1 MNVEGM
7 YSVHFKKAECSETIL
22 RNSAVRCSALSPAA
36 RPASLIEHRN
46 PGPQGQVTEKGFAIK
61 LLPFELLKT
70 MFCPPTVELA
80 TFYGVG

>member
-1 MNVEGM
+1 MSG
-7 YSVHFKKAECSETIL
+7 FKDLDEKCTVIGKML
-22 RNSAVRCSALSPAA
+22 G
-36 RPASLIEHRN
+36 SLIEHRN
-46 PGPQGQVTEKGFAIK
+46 PGPQGQVTEKGFAVK